1 MPHKLWGESGLMR
14 RSPAA
19 DKNEILERSGGE
31 FGSYLGDK
39 PEEFALFRPPRPTL
53 FGKNVGKF
61 GKNIHFATEN
71 PFYLFSMTLTSG
83 ADPFDFSS
91 DETFLFL
98 TSPIFIKF

>member
-1 MPHKLWGESGLMR
+1 MPHKLWGKSGLMR
-14 RSPAA
+14 RLPAA

-61 GKNIHFATEN
+61 GKNIHFCRRTH
-71 PFYLFSMTLTSG
+71 F
-83 ADPFDFSS
+83 
-91 DETFLFL
+91 TFFR
-98 TSPIFIKF
+98 